1 MPKLLGITP
10 EYGIPSQEDGL
21 LLDSFDCSWQGE
33 WYDQK
38 NNRGRICG
46 KLLVDE
52 SLNVTLSGAVALG
65 GGLSIKGG
73 ASMTFANTLP
83 DLWAETP
90 EATTS
95 VVTDVSRSYSSS
107 DAQKMNVTVTVYA
120 IPGTA
125 A

>member
-38 NNRGRICG
+38 NNKGRICG

-73 ASMTFANTLP
+73 ASMALANTLP

-90 EATTS
+90 DATTS

-107 DAQKMNVTVTVYA
+107 DAQKMNVTITVYA
-120 IPGTA
+120 FGA
-125 A
+125 AEA